1 MEGHSHSIGDRH
13 AHGRLLG
20 TLDLLRPFQEEG
32 YLPSISSQ
40 GTGHAAWMLLS
51 ACWSQPSLLSC
62 STL

>member
-1 MEGHSHSIGDRH
+1 MEGHSHSIGVRH

-40 GTGHAAWMLLS
+40 GTGHAAV
-51 ACWSQPSLLSC
+51 SLLV
-62 STL
+62 ST